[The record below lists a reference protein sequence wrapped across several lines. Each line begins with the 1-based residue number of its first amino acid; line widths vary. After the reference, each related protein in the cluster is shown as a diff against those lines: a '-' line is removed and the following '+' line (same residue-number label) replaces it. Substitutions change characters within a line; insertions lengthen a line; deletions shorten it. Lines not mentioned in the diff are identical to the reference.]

1 MLKKAKMSILIL
13 LMASSFLINTTQLKA
28 IKSGGDGNSLPVQY
42 AIPGDIILT
51 KGSKFDLIV
60 PGYWTHAIIYIGYV
74 YRYDPARGYWHWDHY
89 VVHAVGEG
97 VVYATWSDVVW
108 AADEAALI
116 RVRTSDYIR
125 SLAVSF
131 AESKVGYP
139 YDIWWVSKQ
148 VLGSSYYC
156 SELAWAAY
164 KYYGVDIDQNPGW
177 SWTYAY
183 GVAPQE
189 LYDDGDTYLIAY
201 SY

>member
-1 MLKKAKMSILIL
+1 MKKTHVYFLILIML
-13 LMASSFLINTTQLKA
+13 AGFMVNAHNVKA
-28 IKSGGDGNSLPVQY
+28 FTKGDGHNSLPVEL

-51 KGSKFDLIV
+51 KGSIFDLLV
-60 PGYWTHAIIYIGYV
+60 PGYWTHAEVYIGWA
-74 YRYDPARGYWHWDHY
+74 YRYDEARGYWHWDYY
-89 VVHAVGEG
+89 VVHSTSEG
-97 VVYATWSDVVW
+97 VHYSTWADAVW
-108 AADEAALI
+108 GADEAALI
-116 RVRTSDYIR
+116 RVKISDYIR

-139 YDIWWVSKQ
+139 YDYWWLSKQ

-164 KYYGVDIDQNPGW
+164 KYYGVDIDANPGW

-189 LYDDGDTYLIAY
+189 LYDDGDTYLVAY
-201 SY
+201 SD